1 MAKSFF
7 GVFFVIIAI
16 VVVGI
21 YSLNIEANSAADSH
35 SIANSIYDIDATN
48 IDGAKVN
55 LGKYKNKV
63 LLFVNTASQC
73 GYTPQYKG
81 LQAIYDKY
89 KERGFVVLGFPTNNF
104 GGQEPGTD
112 KEIKEFCTLRY
123 KVTFPMFA
131 KISVKGKD
139 KHPLYKYLTSE
150 ESNPKF
156 AGEITWNFNK
166 FLANDKGKIIAR
178 FSSKETPESKEVT
191 DAIEKA
197 IGEIENESD

>member
-1 MAKSFF
+1 MSKSFF
-7 GVFFVIIAI
+7 VVFFVIIAI
-16 VVVGI
+16 VVGI
-21 YSLNIEANSAADSH
+21 YSLNTEANSAADSPLP
-35 SIANSIYDIDATN
+35 ANSFYDIDATN
-48 IDGAKVN
+48 IDGTKIN

-63 LLFVNTASQC
+63 VLFVNTASQC

-81 LQAIYDKY
+81 LQAIYNKY

-123 KVTFPMFA
+123 KVTFPLFA
-131 KISVKGKD
+131 KISVKGDD
-139 KHPLYKYLTSE
+139 KHPLYQYLTSKK
-150 ESNPKF
+150 SNPKF

-166 FLANDKGKIIAR
+166 FLANDKGEIIAR

-191 DAIEKA
+191 DAIENALK
-197 IGEIENESD
+197 DR